1 MGADANESLVC
12 DTAKCLT
19 CWETGTA
26 GCARPT
32 RAGVWVRYTTH
43 SHGREE
49 EIRCIQ
55 VNSKKTRHVRV
66 AGVNKRAEHGTRYH
80 LPADRHN
87 HALSTLRTRV
97 VCTVTQCTVDGEEL
111 RSPEQAQV
119 EQHFIRGAH
128 WTERWVVPCCPSTL
142 CLEPS
147 EIAWPGAHPRWVE
160 AAPWLHIPHAP
171 ATLVWST

>member
-12 DTAKCLT
+12 DKAKCLP
-19 CWETGTA
+19 CWETGTYRWLCKA
-26 GCARPT
+26 
-32 RAGVWVRYTTH
+32 YQ
-43 SHGREE
+43 GRSLGKIHNTFTWE

-128 WTERWVVPCCPSTL
+128 WTERWVVPCCPSAL